1 MTVPDAIQIANNKEE
16 ENNKEFKAKTYKI
29 ASLSISFTNLYVTKL
44 NLAIEIH
51 NKNSRSKDTSENI
64 RAA

>member
-29 ASLSISFTNLYVTKL
+29 ASRSISLTNLFVTKL

-51 NKNSRSKDTSENI
+51 NKN
-64 RAA
+64 